1 MNAYPIEISQL
12 SKDFGK
18 TRVLNNVNLTVA
30 HGTVHGFL
38 GPNGAGKSTTIR
50 CLLGLIHPTT
60 GTLRIN
66 NTDPTKTTIH
76 NVAYV
81 PGDVELFPNLTGN
94 QVLDTLAKLRPTG
107 DNKKKRAEYIERFK
121 LDPTKKIRTYSKGNR
136 QKVMLIAALAA
147 NVDILVLDEPTSG
160 LDPLIEQTFIN
171 IVRER
176 RNEGAAILLSSHILS
191 EVQELA
197 DDISII
203 RNGTIVE
210 SGSLKQLAHIRG
222 VRIRATD
229 PDYDHI
235 HEQHSVN
242 PTLQHLI
249 DQGASNITITPA
261 SLEELFL
268 EFYQESPGKQG
279 QTHGNQQQ
287 GKPQGAQSQQQGGAS
302 RA

>member
-12 SKDFGK
+12 SKDFRK
-18 TRVLNNVNLTVA
+18 TRVLNNVNLTVTA
-30 HGTVHGFL
+30 GTVHGFL

-60 GTLRIN
+60 GTCRIN

-107 DNKKKRAEYIERFK
+107 DNLKKRAEYIERFQ

-210 SGSLKQLAHIRG
+210 SGPLKQLAHVRG
-222 VRIRATD
+222 VRIRATN
-229 PDYDHI
+229 PDYDRI
-235 HEQHSVN
+235 HEQYSVN

-268 EFYQESPGKQG
+268 EFYQDNQDGQG
-279 QTHGNQQQ
+279 QTNGNQR
-287 GKPQGAQSQQQGGAS
+287 QQQGGAG

>member
-60 GTLRIN
+60 GTLRI
-66 NTDPTKTTIH
+66 K
-76 NVAYV
+76 
-81 PGDVELFPNLTGN
+81 
-94 QVLDTLAKLRPTG
+94 
-107 DNKKKRAEYIERFK
+107 
-121 LDPTKKIRTYSKGNR
+121 
-136 QKVMLIAALAA
+136 
-147 NVDILVLDEPTSG
+147 
-160 LDPLIEQTFIN
+160 LIEQTFIN

-222 VRIRATD
+222 VRIRATN

-235 HEQHSVN
+235 HEQDSVN

-268 EFYQESPGKQG
+268 EFYQDG
-279 QTHGNQQQ
+279 Q
-287 GKPQGAQSQQQGGAS
+287 GKPAQQQEAQGNQGQQQGGNSHA
-302 RA
+302 